1 MLSYLRK
8 CLKSISSF
16 QFSDTQCCILMI
28 LVVLL
33 CIIYFNN
40 GLISTQEEF
49 DNPSKMTYYYM
60 EKCKYCKEFNPVWD
74 DFVKK
79 YKGKLVLKKIS
90 NTDAGNDLDKYDIQ
104 SFPTVVLSNDKGEF
118 KKFEGDRTVDG
129 LMKFADGK

>member
-1 MLSYLRK
+1 
-8 CLKSISSF
+8 
-16 QFSDTQCCILMI
+16 
-28 LVVLL
+28 
-33 CIIYFNN
+33 
-40 GLISTQEEF
+40 LISTQEEF

-79 YKGKLVLKKIS
+79 YKGNLVLKKIS